1 MEVDFIS
8 KLLNL
13 NPWILLRQPCWPA
26 GRANQCRVWWEGW
39 RKPIQLEPRYTI
51 KLYFLNQCRG
61 GFEHWYFTQTILLTM
76 EWGGVNVGRGI
87 YYSNKGK
94 KRESRLK
101 IRWKLFKKSNQTCLR
116 CRNECSSWNHE
127 LVVYSSPVLTN
138 HAQTRPFRI
147 SRGSDHSRRKSFRFW
162 RGWTILE
169 HLVLECKLT
178 CAPPSSVGK

>member
-1 MEVDFIS
+1 
-8 KLLNL
+8 
-13 NPWILLRQPCWPA
+13 
-26 GRANQCRVWWEGW
+26 
-39 RKPIQLEPRYTI
+39 
-51 KLYFLNQCRG
+51 
-61 GFEHWYFTQTILLTM
+61 M

-169 HLVLECKLT
+169 HLVLESKLT
-178 CAPPSSVGK
+178 CAPPSSVHLCAILCWKVSFPVCHLVSESKLTCARPRVGNWAYLYVTSCW